1 MCQIVMHMHVN
12 PCMHQIRDA
21 VSKVTDNSWV
31 LLVKKESALNFQL
44 KIMATYMRENFT
56 IVKWE
61 NEDLNY
67 ALLLMH
73 YHLEF
78 IL

>member
-1 MCQIVMHMHVN
+1 M
-12 PCMHQIRDA
+12 
-21 VSKVTDNSWV
+21 
-31 LLVKKESALNFQL
+31 KKELGLSAQDNGDIHERKFYDRQV
-44 KIMATYMRENFT
+44 R
-56 IVKWE
+56 